1 MTRSSAVQQ
10 RNHVRV
16 VGHGDRTLV
25 FSHGFGTDQ
34 TAWHQQEQ
42 AFRSEH
48 RLVLFDLVG
57 AGKSELAAY
66 SPRRYRTMHSYAE
79 DLLEILAELQLRDV
93 IYVGHSMSGIIGL
106 LAALQEPER
115 FAKMIFLSA
124 SPRYLNDSGYVGGFE
139 QADIDALYAA
149 MAGNYQSW
157 ASGFGPIV
165 AATPDRPEVASAF
178 VSTLSAIRPD
188 IALAVARM
196 VYQSDHRA
204 DVPGLRVPTLM
215 LAAEADRTAPPDVM
229 QRMAAKVSGAEYLC
243 LPSAGHIANVEA
255 PQAFN
260 GAVVSFL
267 KRHFS

>member
-16 VGHGDRTLV
+16 VGQGGKTLV

-34 TAWHQQEQ
+34 TAWHQQEA
-42 AFRSEH
+42 AFRPEH

-124 SPRYLNDSGYVGGFE
+124 SPRYLNDSGYIGGFE

-165 AATPDRPEVASAF
+165 AANPDRPEVASAF

-204 DVPGLRVPTLM
+204 DLPGLRVPTLIVQSS
-215 LAAEADRTAPPDVM
+215 DDV
-229 QRMAAKVSGAEYLC
+229 AVPIGVGEYLAHNIPGARY
-243 LPSAGHIANVEA
+243 LLINARGHLAHMSAPDEVNRAIR
-255 PQAFN
+255 
-260 GAVVSFL
+260 SFL
-267 KRHFS
+267 D

>member
-1 MTRSSAVQQ
+1 MTRSSAAQK

-16 VGHGDRTLV
+16 IGHGEKTLI

-34 TAWHQQEQ
+34 SAWHQQEA
-42 AFRSEH
+42 AFAPEH

-66 SPRRYRTMHSYAE
+66 SPRRYRTMHSYAA
-79 DLLEILAELQLRDV
+79 DLLEILAELQLREV

-124 SPRYLNDSGYVGGFE
+124 SPRYLNDSGYIGGFE

-165 AATPDRPEVASAF
+165 AASPDRPEVASAF
-178 VSTLSAIRPD
+178 VATLSAIRPD

-204 DVPGLRVPTLM
+204 DLPGLRVPTLIVQSSN
-215 LAAEADRTAPPDVM
+215 DV
-229 QRMAAKVSGAEYLC
+229 AVPIPVGEYLTRNIPGAQY
-243 LPSAGHIANVEA
+243 LRINASGHLAHMSAPDEVNRAIR
-255 PQAFN
+255 
-260 GAVVSFL
+260 SFL
-267 KRHFS
+267 D